1 MKIFKFSKTY
11 IMVFMYRFAFLLFVP
26 FLQGLIFAHQGFFR
40 LFTLYSADLAVVV
53 LLLSVAVIRYKKG
66 KVTLKGRSISVYGG
80 AVFKSK
86 EETFGKFSGSLTST
100 QGLFLRLFKGS
111 KVRIFSG
118 TAHTTA
124 YLREK
129 DSEEIFNAFFNK
141 IKSEFSSGILRSLV
155 MSASFSNA
163 LTGLLAAVPIIRRAS
178 AVLCARQTALI
189 IDGATLEGILKF
201 TGLPPI
207 LSRISSLLFLCWIV
221 GFFTEFFREYGLK
234 LCINERGVFL
244 SKGLMTKTR
253 AVFSLG
259 AIRMVCFRQS
269 ILMFLLGFYSGEVRL
284 NIRPNRKIHFLS
296 AAKRS
301 RCADAEDKI
310 LGSKGRLIS
319 HIIPPRKA
327 LWGYTYLPFLC
338 TSVSTAGVIILGK
351 KEIFGIIFGVLA
363 GLSALWFVFR
373 ILAFHRSSVSFF
385 ENFVEVR
392 YFSGMNFTRC
402 VVNIENIIGVAFTQS
417 IFQQKSGRCNLYFY
431 VANIKSLRVKI
442 KHLKITEVEH
452 IVNHINVKYPRLK

>member
-1 MKIFKFSKTY
+1 MKIFRFSKTY
-11 IMVFMYRFAFLLFVP
+11 IAVFMYRFAFLLFVP
-26 FLQGLIFAHQGFFR
+26 FLQGLIFAHQGFLK
-40 LFTLYSADLAVVV
+40 LFTLYSADMAVVI

-86 EETFGKFSGSLTST
+86 EETFTGFSGSITHT

-111 KVRIFSG
+111 RLRIFSG

-124 YLREK
+124 YLKEK
-129 DSEEIFNAFFNK
+129 DAGEILDGFFGEAK
-141 IKSEFSSGILRSLV
+141 TEFVSGILRSLL

-178 AVLCARQTALI
+178 AVLGARQTALI

-221 GFFTEFFREYGLK
+221 GFSTEFFREYGLK
-234 LCINERGVFL
+234 LRINERGFFL

-253 AVFSLG
+253 AVFSFG
-259 AIRMVCFRQS
+259 AVRAVCFRQS
-269 ILMFLLGFYSGEVRL
+269 ILMFLLGLYSGEVRL

-296 AAKRS
+296 AAKRV
-301 RCADAEDKI
+301 RCKNAEEKI

-319 HIIPPRKA
+319 RIIPPCKA
-327 LWGYTYLPFLC
+327 LWGYTYLPFVC
-338 TSVSTAGVIILGK
+338 VSACCAGVIIFGQR
-351 KEIFGIIFGVLA
+351 EIFCIILGVLA
-363 GLSALWFVFR
+363 GFSALWFMFR
-373 ILAFHRSSVSFF
+373 IFAFQHSSVSFF

-402 VVNIENIIGVAFTQS
+402 VINVENIIGFEITQS
-417 IFQQKSGRCNLYFY
+417 IFQRKSGRCNLYFY
-431 VANIKSLRVKI
+431 VANIKRLKVKI
-442 KHLKITEVEH
+442 KHLKTSEVEY
-452 IVNHINVKYPRLK
+452 INAKYPRLK